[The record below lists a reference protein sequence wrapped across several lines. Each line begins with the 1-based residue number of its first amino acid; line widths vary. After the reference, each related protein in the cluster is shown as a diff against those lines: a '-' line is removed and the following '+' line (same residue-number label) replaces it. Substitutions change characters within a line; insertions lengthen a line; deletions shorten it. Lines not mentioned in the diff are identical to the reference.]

1 FTMIDDSE
9 ALDELE
15 LLIAKMEPDNQ
26 VVFRANHGSNA
37 YPIGGTFP
45 QDKQSMLQKISY
57 LRDHPELCRPI
68 GFRGF

>member
-1 FTMIDDSE
+1 MDPKS
-9 ALDELE
+9 
-15 LLIAKMEPDNQ
+15 Q

-45 QDKQSMLQKISY
+45 GDKEKILEKIAY
-57 LRDHPELCRPI
+57 LKEHPELCRPI

>member
-1 FTMIDDSE
+1 MPIDDSE

-15 LLIAKMEPDNQ
+15 LLISKMEPSSE

-45 QDKQSMLQKISY
+45 QDKKSMIEKISH
-57 LRDHPELCRPI
+57 LRAHPELCRPV
-68 GFRGF
+68 GLRGF

>member
-1 FTMIDDSE
+1 L
-9 ALDELE
+9 AELE
-15 LLIAKMEPDNQ
+15 LLVSKIEPSTQ

-45 QDKQSMLQKISY
+45 QDKHAMLEKISH
-57 LRDHPELCRPI
+57 LKSHPELCRPV